1 MQDFFCAVPS
11 EMNYPILARRTRY
24 FKEDEMGVSK
34 LSEITQELID
44 EGEMKG
50 KIDVII
56 EMLKDNQPINI
67 ISKFTKFTVE
77 KIKEIAKQ
85 NDIAVTE

>member
-1 MQDFFCAVPS
+1 
-11 EMNYPILARRTRY
+11 MN
-24 FKEDEMGVSK
+24 E
-34 LSEITQELID
+34 
-44 EGEMKG
+44 G

-85 NDIAVTE
+85 NDITITE